1 MPTPRYDTSLT
12 VLLRYVALILFTWAI
27 WVSWGWGVAIS
38 ALIVLFGTG
47 VSGLQRFV
55 FVPVRGSVRVLFEGL
70 FLVFG
75 VFAAYRAFGTGWGT
89 AILVFCVFLLFIAM
103 KRVRYL
109 LKQ

>member
-12 VLLRYVALILFTWAI
+12 VLLRYVALALFTWAI
-27 WVSWGWGVAIS
+27 WISWGWGVALS

-55 FVPVRGSVRVLFEGL
+55 FVPVRGGVRVLFEGL

-75 VFAAYRAFGTGWGT
+75 VLAAYKGFGARWGT
-89 AILVFCVFLLFIAM
+89 VVLVFGVFLLFIAM